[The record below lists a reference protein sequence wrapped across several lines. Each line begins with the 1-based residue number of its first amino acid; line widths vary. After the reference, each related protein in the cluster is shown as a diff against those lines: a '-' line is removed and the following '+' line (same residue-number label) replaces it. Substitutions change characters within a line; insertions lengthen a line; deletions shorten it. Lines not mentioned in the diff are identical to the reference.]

1 MNGIVANTDR
11 LEQLLKDHFGFTSFR
26 HNQQAII
33 ENVLAGKD
41 SMVLMPT
48 GGGKSI
54 CYQLPALAMD
64 GLAIVVSPLIAL
76 MKDQVDALH
85 LNGIEAAFL
94 NSTLSLNEQQLI
106 LQRLP
111 SQHSPARE
119 DHLKLLYISPERLL
133 GERNFLHYLKENT
146 RVCLFAIDEAH
157 CISSWGHDFRP
168 EYLLL
173 GELKKQFPSV
183 PVVALTATADKRTK
197 EDIIDKLGF
206 SHYTSFENSFNRP
219 NISYYIKPR
228 KHYFEQLCAYLKTH
242 DKDAGIIYCLSRANT
257 EDLAAKLQARG
268 FQAEAYH
275 AGLEKRVRD
284 QRQEQFL
291 RDEIRIIVATIAFGM
306 GINKSNVRY
315 VIHTDMPK
323 NLEGYYQETGRA
335 GRDGLASEAILYYS
349 AADLFKLRNFAK
361 VEDNEEQ
368 SAILLQKLRK
378 MADYCELRTCRRK
391 FLLNYFGEAAGN
403 ECGSCDVCLTDAVKT
418 DMTIAAQKALSAVSR
433 LQERFG
439 MNYVI
444 DFLRGSSTVKPF
456 HQSLK
461 TWGAGKE
468 FSKDQWRSFLRELI
482 HLGHLQQ
489 SEGEYPLLQLT
500 ESSWQILR
508 GAQTVLLTTISEE
521 KKVSKERGAG
531 ISYTTVIDEE
541 TGVTVSIPMEGDAPQ
556 PENDLF
562 EELKLLRK
570 KIAVKENVPPYIVF
584 SDATLTELAT
594 YLPITSSDIAKI
606 SGFGAIKLAKYGEAF
621 LDAVQNYCIRHQLKT
636 RIEWKAEK
644 RKR

>member
-1 MNGIVANTDR
+1 
-11 LEQLLKDHFGFTSFR
+11 
-26 HNQQAII
+26 
-33 ENVLAGKD
+33 
-41 SMVLMPT
+41 
-48 GGGKSI
+48 
-54 CYQLPALAMD
+54 
-64 GLAIVVSPLIAL
+64 
-76 MKDQVDALH
+76 
-85 LNGIEAAFL
+85 
-94 NSTLSLNEQQLI
+94 
-106 LQRLP
+106 
-111 SQHSPARE
+111 
-119 DHLKLLYISPERLL
+119 
-133 GERNFLHYLKENT
+133 
-146 RVCLFAIDEAH
+146 
-157 CISSWGHDFRP
+157 
-168 EYLLL
+168 
-173 GELKKQFPSV
+173 
-183 PVVALTATADKRTK
+183 
-197 EDIIDKLGF
+197 
-206 SHYTSFENSFNRP
+206 
-219 NISYYIKPR
+219 
-228 KHYFEQLCAYLKTH
+228 
-242 DKDAGIIYCLSRANT
+242 
-257 EDLAAKLQARG
+257 
-268 FQAEAYH
+268 
-275 AGLEKRVRD
+275 
-284 QRQEQFL
+284 
-291 RDEIRIIVATIAFGM
+291 
-306 GINKSNVRY
+306 
-315 VIHTDMPK
+315 MPK

-403 ECGSCDVCLTDAVKT
+403 ECGSCDVCLTDDVKT

-444 DFLRGSSTVKPF
+444 DFLRGSSTIKPF

-482 HLGHLQQ
+482 HLGHLRQ
-489 SEGEYPLLQLT
+489 SDGEYPLLQLT

-508 GAQTVLLTTISEE
+508 GAQTVMLTTISEE
-521 KKVSKERGAG
+521 KKTSKERGGAV
-531 ISYTTVIDEE
+531 SYTTVVDEE
-541 TGVTVSIPMEGDAPQ
+541 TGVSISIATDAPQ
-556 PENDLF
+556 VENDLF